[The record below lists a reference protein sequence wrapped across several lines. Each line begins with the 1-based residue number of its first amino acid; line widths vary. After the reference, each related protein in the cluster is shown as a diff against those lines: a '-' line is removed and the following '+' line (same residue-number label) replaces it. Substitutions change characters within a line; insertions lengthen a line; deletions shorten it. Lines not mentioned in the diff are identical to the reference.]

1 MTLSRSLSSSEVLA
15 ALSRE
20 LLHAVERASEC
31 SLSWWD
37 EAGDQLVDVAAHREI
52 GTRPTGE
59 VYAPLSLYP
68 RTRTM
73 LERGD
78 GYIEYRITD
87 PKLAHAD
94 REVLEWWKWRSVVEM
109 PLVVEGCSL
118 GLIEVADHRS
128 ARSWSRRDVSFC
140 QTICTQ
146 AALAVRNAQLYEDL
160 KAQVDRDPL
169 TGLLNHRAFYERLEQ
184 ELARAGRTGDPV
196 AVLVLDLDDFKRIND
211 TRGHLAGD
219 DALRALAGVL
229 LAACR
234 SQDVAARLGGDEF
247 AMILPGA
254 GGDAHATAER
264 LLAEVDA
271 ATGLRL
277 SIGGAVAEGPRAH
290 SIRTMSRADSSLLQA
305 KQAGKHTFRLAA

>member
-1 MTLSRSLSSSEVLA
+1 
-15 ALSRE
+15 
-20 LLHAVERASEC
+20 
-31 SLSWWD
+31 
-37 EAGDQLVDVAAHREI
+37 
-52 GTRPTGE
+52 
-59 VYAPLSLYP
+59 
-68 RTRTM
+68 
-73 LERGD
+73 
-78 GYIEYRITD
+78 
-87 PKLAHAD
+87 
-94 REVLEWWKWRSVVEM
+94 
-109 PLVVEGCSL
+109 
-118 GLIEVADHRS
+118 
-128 ARSWSRRDVSFC
+128 
-140 QTICTQ
+140 
-146 AALAVRNAQLYEDL
+146 VRNAQLYEDL

-254 GGDAHATAER
+254 GGDAPATAER